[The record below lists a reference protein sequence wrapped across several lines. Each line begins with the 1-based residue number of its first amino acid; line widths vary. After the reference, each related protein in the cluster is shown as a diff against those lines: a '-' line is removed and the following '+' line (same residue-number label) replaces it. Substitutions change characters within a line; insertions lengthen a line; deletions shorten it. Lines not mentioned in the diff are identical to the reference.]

1 MFNTFYKMLR
11 FKIQTARMNQH
22 LKYAISLKMSHSQQY
37 VYFTNHA
44 RRVINL

>member
-1 MFNTFYKMLR
+1 MFHTIYKMVR
-11 FKIQTARMNQH
+11 FKIQIRRMKKH
-22 LKYAISLKMSHSQQY
+22 LRYAISLEMSHSQQY